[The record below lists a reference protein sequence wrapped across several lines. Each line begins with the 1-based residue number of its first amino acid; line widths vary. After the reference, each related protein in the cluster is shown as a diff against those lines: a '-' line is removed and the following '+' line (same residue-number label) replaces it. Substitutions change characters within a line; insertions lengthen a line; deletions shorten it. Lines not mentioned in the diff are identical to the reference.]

1 MTTLQHEGSS
11 CPGFQ
16 EHREPD
22 VLEVQMR
29 REEGRKQRDAKE
41 IVPSLNPTS
50 LAAAKE
56 SGMSMSVPRSL
67 LLKSSY
73 EAE

>member
-1 MTTLQHEGSS
+1 VVTLQCERSS

-16 EHREPD
+16 AHREPD
-22 VLEVQMR
+22 VLEVQMP
-29 REEGRKQRDAKE
+29 REERRKQKGAKR

-56 SGMSMSVPRSL
+56 SGVDIQRL
-67 LLKSSY
+67 AAY
-73 EAE
+73 C